1 MSGQGVFNRQRAG
14 EKKGDRFLSPAG
26 ERRGF
31 LVSAFNNEEAKN
43 CDIMQAGC
51 ERMELGEQ
59 CQTNDWHSLR
69 ALHQAGHWKGGLGS
83 TES

>member
-1 MSGQGVFNRQRAG
+1 MDKGLGRKRVTGFCPLL
-14 EKKGDRFLSPAG
+14 EKG
-26 ERRGF
+26 RGF

-51 ERMELGEQ
+51 ERTELGEQ

-69 ALHQAGHWKGGLGS
+69 ALHQAGHWRGGLGS